1 MRLFALLFTAILAA
15 PSARAQP
22 QADPRPASSDQESA
36 SAAKDGAPQ
45 PYLPVSL
52 DRIKEGLQRTGPLSL
67 RTLDE
72 GPTFRVQIEERQR
85 IEELLATLN
94 FKAGPV
100 PAGGVYA
107 SELQRQTF
115 NPVDNPLVQPYA
127 AFNQPELL
135 TILIENLA
143 GKYLAGRALNA
154 VTSAERARAEAA
166 ARLEVR
172 QTIGDYCAAQPEG
185 GAAIQI
191 CSTQNQ

>member
-15 PSARAQP
+15 PSAWAQP
-22 QADPRPASSDQESA
+22 RAEPRPSSSDQESS
-36 SAAKDGAPQ
+36 SAAKDGAP
-45 PYLPVSL
+45 PLNLPVSL
-52 DRIKEGLQRTGPLSL
+52 DRIREGLEQTAPLAL

-72 GPTFRVQIEERQR
+72 RPTFRVQIDERQK
-85 IEELLATLN
+85 IQELLATLN

-107 SELQRQTF
+107 YELQRQVF
-115 NPVDNPLVQPYA
+115 DPVDNPLAQPYA

-143 GKYLAGRALNA
+143 GKYLADHALNA

-172 QTIGDYCAAQPEG
+172 QAIGDYCAAQPDG
-185 GAAIQI
+185 GAGIQI
-191 CSTQNQ
+191 CSSQIP

>member
-15 PSARAQP
+15 SSAWARP
-22 QADPRPASSDQESA
+22 QAEPQLSSSDQESA
-36 SAAKDGAPQ
+36 SAATDGAP
-45 PYLPVSL
+45 PSSLPVSL
-52 DRIKEGLQRTGPLSL
+52 DRIKEGLRQTVPLSL

-72 GPTFRVQIEERQR
+72 RPTFRVQIAERQR

-94 FKAGPV
+94 FKAGPI

-107 SELQRQTF
+107 YELQRQIF
-115 NPVDNPLVQPYA
+115 NPVDSPLVQPYA

-135 TILIENLA
+135 TILVENLA
-143 GKYLAGRALNA
+143 GKYLAGRALNS

-172 QTIGDYCAAQPEG
+172 QTIGEYCAAQPEG
-185 GAAIQI
+185 GAGIPI
-191 CSTQNQ
+191 CSTEIQ